1 VTAAA
6 PSKLHRRLCQE
17 LARQLS
23 EHRVLL
29 VFDPGQ
35 QLRPFLDE
43 VATAPPSGRELGS
56 LNFGEQQ
63 AGWLAAG
70 SSLYQLRSQL
80 EPYVS
85 ADLPDPL
92 LVDLPDHQES
102 ESRAVLLELIR
113 AGSSFEIQLVSR
125 ARGYLREVLEPQ
137 KVDKLLKRPDL
148 TYRDIALALEQ
159 AGSGGFSQLKALFQQ
174 QLGRNSSPENAELAR
189 FWLAADVL
197 DEAISG
203 QGLESDLQELLH
215 SRWGL
220 GFPVETTLADWRQR
234 AQRALLLHEFLH
246 DWHGEELTSF
256 ARQSLPVGKA
266 AEENALADVQGLRR
280 SHAPAYIAIASRIEA
295 ELELRSL
302 ISGER
307 PGVLGSIDTFPCEA
321 EQQVAE
327 LTASEVEISDAL
339 DQLRG
344 RYEALL
350 EQQTQLFTDALQQAG
365 WLIPGAFPQTRT
377 WSERVQP
384 GAGRAVVFWVDALRY
399 EMGATLHERFSGW
412 SREQLSDLKLEI
424 AQAALPSIS
433 PVGMAALLPGA
444 ERSFAV
450 TDVEGSPCSVV
461 DGVPVGWSNDKPKR
475 LAHLQQRVPTAVVIS
490 LVDLIRSKEAVLI
503 EKLAGTGPVVVTST
517 GIDHAGE
524 RDTDDNL
531 ANVRTDMQR
540 ELDTIEDAVRLL
552 AALPLEQPLERF
564 VITAD
569 HGFLHLPLGREPA
582 MRIDPPDGKL
592 FKLERRCW
600 LGHPSAVIPSCV
612 EIQLCRPRPG
622 NPLL

>member
-592 FKLERRCW
+592 FKLEQRCW